1 MDDQRPTIE
10 LEITEE
16 TKSHLPRVI
25 PSRSRLFGM
34 SSYSL
39 NTSTDTN
46 LDVNSD
52 QYKPPS
58 SIKAVVR
65 HGQKYE
71 YSDDPITDSVNITK
85 EIDSLSNYALKLG
98 GSSLRKANLYKM
110 MNIFAIFFVVIG
122 AAVISGF
129 AQKANKDNWYSWFI
143 TVLAILIATVRGLTA
158 VFPLEQKSA
167 LLKEASLR
175 AMKVHRDVSNL
186 KGKDSVYIREKLTKY
201 HDKIDSIEYK
211 AYANNLIVSNASSG
225 TKIERTSEISEE
237 AWTVGST
244 ESSANDI
251 RNVTHIV

>member
-1 MDDQRPTIE
+1 MEDSKPTIE
-10 LEITEE
+10 LEITED
-16 TKSHLPRVI
+16 TKPHLPRVI

-39 NTSTDTN
+39 SASADSN

-71 YSDDPITDSVNITK
+71 YSDDPITDSVNIAK

-98 GSSLRKANLYKM
+98 GSSLRKANFYKM

-122 AAVISGF
+122 AAIISGF

-167 LLKEASLR
+167 LLKESSLR
-175 AMKVHRDVSNL
+175 AMKVHRDVCDL
-186 KGKDSVYIREKLTKY
+186 KDKDHALVREKLRKY
-201 HDKIDSIEYK
+201 HDKIDAIEYK

-225 TKIERTSEISEE
+225 TKIERTSEVSDE
-237 AWTVGST
+237 AWTVGSDD
-244 ESSANDI
+244 SATTDA
-251 RNVTHIV
+251 RNVTHIL

>member
-1 MDDQRPTIE
+1 MDDQKPSIE

-16 TKSHLPRVI
+16 TKPHLPRVV
-25 PSRSRLFGM
+25 PSRSRLFGIGN
-34 SSYSL
+34 YTL

-46 LDVNSD
+46 IDVNSD

-98 GSSLRKANLYKM
+98 GSSLRKANFYKM

-158 VFPLEQKSA
+158 VFPLEQKSV

-186 KGKDSVYIREKLTKY
+186 KGKDHEYVRDKLTKY
-201 HDKIDSIEYK
+201 HDKIDAIEYK

-237 AWTVGST
+237 AWTTS
-244 ESSANDI
+244 ESPSVNDI